1 MEKLA
6 ERINLIVVALLVL
19 SAAAIFFIS
28 VVRGDLAVA
37 LFGGVL
43 TLIGIGILKITL
55 KESR

>member
-6 ERINLIVVALLVL
+6 EKINLIVVSLLVTAALTFFL
-19 SAAAIFFIS
+19 SII
-28 VVRGDLAVA
+28 RGDLAVA
-37 LFGGVL
+37 LFGGII

>member
-6 ERINLIVVALLVL
+6 EKINLIVVSLLVL
-19 SAAAIFFIS
+19 TAALTFFLSII
-28 VVRGDLAVA
+28 RGDLAVA
-37 LFGGVL
+37 LFVGII